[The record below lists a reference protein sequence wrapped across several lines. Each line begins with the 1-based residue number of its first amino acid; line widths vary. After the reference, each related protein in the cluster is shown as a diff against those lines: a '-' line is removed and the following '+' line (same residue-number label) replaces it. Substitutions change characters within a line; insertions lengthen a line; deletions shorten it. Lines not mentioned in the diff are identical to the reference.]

1 MNERTFFDFWAAVDW
16 FVQAD
21 VPYFDALQE
30 DQAGRWIRDN

>member
-1 MNERTFFDFWAAVDW
+1 MDKRTFLLFGAAIDW

-30 DQAGRWIRDN
+30 DQARRWIRKK